1 MPGFTP
7 YRTAAEIEEVVRRF
21 EACEYTPEEF
31 VHARHLTVA
40 AYYFWQS
47 DRGTAEKRMRAGLRK
62 FIVHHGKDGYHETIT
77 GFWLHMAGRDSGA
90 RIRREEMVVFVN
102 DVVARLSDK
111 DLIYEYFSKLRLY
124 SPEAKAAWAEPDLK
138 ALP

>member
-1 MPGFTP
+1 MPAFAP

-40 AYYFWQS
+40 AYYFSRS
-47 DRGTAEKRMRAGLRK
+47 DRETAENRMRAGLHK
-62 FIVHHGKDGYHETIT
+62 FIGHHGKDGYHETIT
-77 GFWLHMAGRDSGA
+77 GFWLHMAAYYSGA
-90 RIRREEMVVFVN
+90 EIRGEELVPFVN
-102 DVVARLSDK
+102 DVVERLGDK
-111 DLIYEYFSKLRLY
+111 DLIYKYFSKMRLY
-124 SPEAKAAWAEPDLK
+124 SAEAKAAWVEPDLK